1 MKKVT
6 AADIV
11 YSSTDLVHFGLLSS
25 MQPSPLAST
34 PAPAI
39 PITEYTSQLLAK
51 AIGFEDSISNVF
63 IESTKKEEGEEQ
75 EQDDGDESQAELD
88 LDNLEEVKEDGDYE
102 DEEEESAQQ
111 MSSSSSE
118 SAAEAG
124 SYSI

>member
-34 PAPAI
+34 PPPAI

-51 AIGFEDSISNVF
+51 AIGFDDPNSNVY
-63 IESTKKEEGEEQ
+63 IESTKKEEEGEEQ
-75 EQDDGDESQAELD
+75 E
-88 LDNLEEVKEDGDYE
+88 
-102 DEEEESAQQ
+102 
-111 MSSSSSE
+111 
-118 SAAEAG
+118 
-124 SYSI
+124 